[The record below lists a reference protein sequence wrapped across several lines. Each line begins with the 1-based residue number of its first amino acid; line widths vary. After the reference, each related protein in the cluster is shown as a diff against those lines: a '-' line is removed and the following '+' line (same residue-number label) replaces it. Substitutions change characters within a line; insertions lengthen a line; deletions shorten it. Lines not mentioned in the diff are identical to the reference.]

1 MSNLDKFFPSGVE
14 ATAHPRLRSWGPL
27 IKDPSVQTECE
38 VFRKHDGFSYSP
50 PKLYIHWKQ
59 LPSGQSQTD
68 KEEWDDTLNTYL
80 VENGVKAVS
89 PENESIRFSLM
100 LRRLFQPLEVRY
112 GEGYFNAVV
121 VQVVSSTVGNIEPI
135 PGILKKIGEHRPHIG
150 NSYQDAVRQIEDA
163 ITQCAVALT
172 ANLHYERPQAETIIV
187 GAIANYLTERFSL
200 DSLWMK

>member
-1 MSNLDKFFPSGVE
+1 MGNLDKFFPANVP

-27 IKDPSVQTECE
+27 IKDPNIKTECE

-50 PKLYIHWKQ
+50 PKLYIHWTQ
-59 LPSGQSQTD
+59 LPSETSKTD
-68 KEEWDDTLNTYL
+68 QEDWDDTLNAYL

-89 PENESIRFSLM
+89 AENEAIRFALM

-121 VQVVSSTVGNIEPI
+121 VQVASSSFGRIEPLA
-135 PGILKKIGEHRPHIG
+135 GVLEKIGERHPHEG
-150 NSYQDAVRQIEDA
+150 RVYQDAVRQIEDA

-172 ANLHYERPQAETIIV
+172 TQLEYERPQAETILV
-187 GAIANYLTERFSL
+187 AAVTNYLSERFSL